1 MAREEKPTPEPAGN
15 ATCLLA
21 LRGADGSVTSVGP
34 LTRDRAEAMV
44 VAYGRMYP
52 DQTCWVEPLRQ
63 EVEQLRV
70 GRVRRLGRASFAK
83 ASDRDH

>member
-1 MAREEKPTPEPAGN
+1 MAAEDGPTPALARN
-15 ATCLLA
+15 ATCLVA

-44 VAYGRMYP
+44 LAFGSMYP
-52 DQTCWVEPLRQ
+52 DQSCWVEPLRQ
-63 EVEQLRV
+63 EVEQLHV
-70 GRVRRLGRASFAK
+70 GRVRRLGRASGAK

>member
-1 MAREEKPTPEPAGN
+1 MAQYDGPAPEPLGS

-44 VAYGRMYP
+44 LAYGRMYP
-52 DQTCWVEPLRQ
+52 QQTCWVEPLRQ
-63 EVEQLRV
+63 EVGDLHV
-70 GRVRRLGRASFAK
+70 GRVRRKGRTSLPK

>member
-1 MAREEKPTPEPAGN
+1 MAPEDSLTSEPARN
-15 ATCLLA
+15 AACLLA

-44 VAYGRMYP
+44 LAYGRMYP

-63 EVEQLRV
+63 EVEALHV
-70 GRVRRLGRASFAK
+70 GRVRRLVRGSATKRSE
-83 ASDRDH
+83 SGH